1 MTTGVW
7 KTLMVICG
15 VFAALAILTTGI
27 LVMEVKS
34 LREAA
39 DSIKSEVKAMSGEL
53 SNFRN
58 EMQDNVNV
66 VAELELTRAE
76 LEQARA
82 ELEQTNGRF
91 HHSKD
96 IRELA
101 AIPNGKDLSMESV
114 QALFEECLE
123 ERMGLM
129 GALYAVDMVD
139 YWQHDYWQ
147 DLSEAGRIAELID
160 TGQIHGCWD

>member
-34 LREAA
+34 LREAT

-66 VAELELTRAE
+66 VAELELT
-76 LEQARA
+76 RA